1 MTESHLFGFLSH
13 VGVPDN
19 FWIGLTKLS
28 NYPYYYWYGSVK
40 PVKFSNYAAR
50 FRQDNSNYC
59 IYMFGSDLQWDDAS
73 CENQN
78 YFVCES
84 DISQ

>member
-1 MTESHLFGFLSH
+1 MTESHLIGFLSH
-13 VGVPDN
+13 VGVPDS

-28 NYPYYYWYGSVK
+28 NGYYYWFGSVK
-40 PVKFSNYAAR
+40 PVKFSNYAAI
-50 FRQDNSNYC
+50 FNPNNNNYC

-73 CENQN
+73 CENLN